1 MIKKIVDRLLN
12 FRDRQRIA
20 IALAKGAATS
30 AKRTIDPA
38 DPSTWEFSGF
48 SQNGEDGI
56 IDVLRGNLREKNRYV
71 IEIGAADGLEN
82 NSAWLVIAEKY
93 SGLLIEGDQRL
104 WERATHMVTPF
115 SIGVECVNQFVH
127 LENIETLLSR
137 SFYRDPD
144 VFSLDIDG
152 NDFYIAKAILSGGFR
167 PKIFVVEFNSVYG
180 PERAVT
186 IRYRRDFSFTQA
198 HSTQL
203 YYGVSIRGWKRLFER
218 FGYRF
223 ITVDQNGVNAFFVDP
238 RCFAREFLD
247 GIRSLDFAENR
258 YQRRKFHM
266 TSDEQFRLIASEHF
280 VDIESSLLRD

>member
-1 MIKKIVDRLLN
+1 MIKKVAHRLLD

-30 AKRTIDPA
+30 AKRRIDPA
-38 DPSTWEFSGF
+38 EPASWEFSGF

-71 IEIGAADGLEN
+71 IEIGSADGLEN

-93 SGLLIEGDQRL
+93 SGLLIEGDRRL
-104 WERATHMVTPF
+104 WERATRMVTPF
-115 SIGVECVNQFVH
+115 SIGVECVNQFVN
-127 LENIETLLSR
+127 LANIETLLSR
-137 SFYRDPD
+137 SFYQDPD

-152 NDFYIAKAILSGGFR
+152 NDFYIAKAILSRGFR
-167 PKIFVVEFNSVYG
+167 PKIFIVEFNSVYG

-186 IRYRRDFSFTQA
+186 IRYQKDFSFAQA

-203 YYGVSIRGWKRLFER
+203 YYGVSIRGWQRLFEK

-238 RCFAREFLD
+238 GCLSPEFLS
-247 GIRSLDFAENR
+247 GIRGLDFAENR

-266 TSDEQFRLIASEHF
+266 STDEQFRLIAAEQM
-280 VDIESSLLRD
+280 VEIDSSLLGS